1 MTTGQFSYALKS
13 KLPGGL
19 CLIIIGTEG
28 LRALAGVAP
37 VTRRSGKS
45 CVVLMRQACS
55 QRLRDAVYHWSRV
68 AVQGDATCKARYQA
82 LRKAGHT
89 HGRALRTVGDRL
101 LEIACAMMRGRSLYD
116 PQRTAREPQA
126 A

>member
-1 MTTGQFSYALKS
+1 M
-13 KLPGGL
+13 
-19 CLIIIGTEG
+19 
-28 LRALAGVAP
+28 AP

-101 LEIACAMMRGRSLYD
+101 LEIATLGARLIFAGVFLLAAAFKFAGMGD
-116 PQRTAREPQA
+116 TAAYIPA
-126 A
+126 AGFPSAPKFM